1 MSFVQQPLNK
11 PAVPPV
17 QGKWGR
23 LRYGA
28 IVGPFY
34 ERQRAF
40 GIRGR
45 SGWWRKTGNWK
56 RTKLSQYDVV
66 EILDAPGNE

>member
-1 MSFVQQPLNK
+1 MSFIQQPLNK
-11 PAVPPV
+11 SAVAPV
-17 QGKWGR
+17 HGKWGR

-28 IVGPFY
+28 IVGPFS
-34 ERQRAF
+34 ESDNAF
-40 GIRGR
+40 SVKGR

-66 EILDAPGNE
+66 EILDAPSV